1 MERLVRI
8 LVVVFG
14 LAICTMI
21 LVAALAGVYALAMWI
36 R

>member
-14 LAICTMI
+14 LAIFTMI